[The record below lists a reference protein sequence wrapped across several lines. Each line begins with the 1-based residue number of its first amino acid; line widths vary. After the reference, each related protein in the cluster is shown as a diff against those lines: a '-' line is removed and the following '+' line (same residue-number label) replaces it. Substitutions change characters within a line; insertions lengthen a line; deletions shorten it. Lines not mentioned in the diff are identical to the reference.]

1 VFGGRFSGFVALENL
16 NSSIQTVLVFILR
29 LDVLRNLR
37 YVLIIEGTDA
47 KRHWSGE
54 AVRVFFIVRVVVIG
68 FVAFTPEGR
77 LADAQE
83 TTHRVLLLYPYDDAA
98 PFAQIA
104 GAAVRKRLAEKS
116 RTKIDIHANFLDLSR
131 FPAETDELRSAH
143 YLAEKYAGK
152 PPDIVMPLGTE
163 AERFAVKYRDII
175 APKVPIVFCCVA
187 PELANGPS
195 RSKDVTGNYRELDV
209 GQTITLARQL
219 QPSAKNLII
228 ISGSSEIDGRWL
240 AELRKGIDPFENRI
254 NTEYWVG
261 VRYETLLE
269 RVAHLP
275 PDTIVIFVT
284 VYGDNTGRSFM
295 PAEVVERL
303 AKAATAPIYGPS
315 ETYLGRG
322 IVGGYMDSFAL
333 MGSDAADMALEV
345 LAGKDP
351 SAIDPRRSQDRKF
364 QVDARQLARWKL
376 SELNLPERTVLFFK
390 DLSLW
395 EEHRNLVL
403 AAISVVLLQ
412 AIWISALLI
421 QIVRR
426 RRAEAASMT
435 ALSDLAR
442 VTRLTTIGEMT
453 ASIAH
458 EINQP
463 LGAIVTNGE
472 AGLRWLDN
480 AAPDLDEVRAALTR
494 IVGNGHRA
502 GDVIGRVRA
511 MLKKDAG
518 ERVLLDFNELV
529 EEVLIFVRGEI
540 DEHSVVLQT
549 QLRGDLPKI
558 FADRIQ
564 LQQVMLNLVLNGI
577 DAMTCVV
584 DRERILT
591 LRSERGDDSTVM
603 FSVEDAGKGIGTE
616 IKDRIFE
623 AFFTTKSHGMG
634 MGLSIC
640 RSIIASHGGRL
651 LVVARQP
658 YGTVFQVELP
668 VHRFGAA

>member
-1 VFGGRFSGFVALENL
+1 VQPFLLFRFLIVGFAVLM
-16 NSSIQTVLVFILR
+16 IQ
-29 LDVLRNLR
+29 
-37 YVLIIEGTDA
+37 
-47 KRHWSGE
+47 
-54 AVRVFFIVRVVVIG
+54 VRSV
-68 FVAFTPEGR
+68 
-77 LADAQE
+77 DAQE
-83 TTHRVLLLYPYDDAA
+83 PTRHVLLLYPYDDTAR
-98 PFAQIA
+98 FTQIA
-104 GAAVRKRLAEKS
+104 GAEIRKRFIEEF
-116 RTKIDIHANFLDLSR
+116 RTKIGIHAVFLDLAR
-131 FPAETDELRSAH
+131 FPAETDELRTAH

-152 PPDIVMPLGTE
+152 PPDLIMPLGTD

-175 APKVPIVFCCVA
+175 APKVPIVFCCAA
-187 PELANGPS
+187 PELAGAPG
-195 RSKDVTGNYRELDV
+195 RPKGVTGNYRKFDV
-209 GQTITLARQL
+209 GQTIALARQL
-219 QPSAKNLII
+219 QPGAKSLII
-228 ISGSSEIDGRWL
+228 ISGSSPVDGRWL
-240 AELRKGIDPFENRI
+240 AELREGGNSFENGI

-275 PDTIVIFVT
+275 PETIVVFLT

-295 PAEVVERL
+295 PAEVVEGL
-303 AKAATAPIYGPS
+303 AKVASAPIYGPY

-322 IVGGYMDSFAL
+322 IVGGYMDSYAS
-333 MGSDAADMALEV
+333 MGSAAADMALEV

-351 SAIDPRRSQDRKF
+351 NAIDPQFGQDRKL

-376 SELNLPERTVLFFK
+376 SEINLPKGSVLFFK

-442 VTRLTTIGEMT
+442 VARLTTIGEMT

-463 LGAIVTNGE
+463 LGAIVTSGE
-472 AGLRWLDN
+472 AGLRWLAN
-480 AAPDLDEVRAALTR
+480 ATPDLDEVRAALTR
-494 IVGNGHRA
+494 IVGNGNRA
-502 GDVIGRVRA
+502 ADVIGRVRA
-511 MLKKDAG
+511 MLKKDVG
-518 ERVLLDFNELV
+518 DRVLLDFNELV

-549 QLRGDLPKI
+549 QLQGDLPKI
-558 FADRIQ
+558 VADRIQ
-564 LQQVMLNLVLNGI
+564 LQQVVLNLVLNGI
-577 DAMTCVV
+577 DAMISVV
-584 DRERILT
+584 DRERRLT
-591 LRSERGDDSTVM
+591 LRSERGDDSTVI
-603 FSVEDAGKGIGTE
+603 FSVEDAGKGIGAD

-623 AFFTTKSHGMG
+623 AFFTTKSNGMG

-640 RSIIASHGGRL
+640 HSIIASHGGRL
-651 LVVARQP
+651 LVAAGHP

-668 VHRFGAA
+668 VHRPGAA